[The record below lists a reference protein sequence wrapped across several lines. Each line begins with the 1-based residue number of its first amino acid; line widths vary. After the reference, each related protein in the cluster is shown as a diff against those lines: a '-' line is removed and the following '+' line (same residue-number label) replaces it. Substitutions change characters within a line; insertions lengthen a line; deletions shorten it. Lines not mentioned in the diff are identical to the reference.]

1 MWQLTR
7 QKKLESEVSIVTEED
22 AQSDDPWQTC

>member
-7 QKKLESEVSIVTEED
+7 QKKLESAVSIVMEED
-22 AQSDDPWQTC
+22 AQTDDPWQTC

>member
-7 QKKLESEVSIVTEED
+7 QKKLESAVSIATEED